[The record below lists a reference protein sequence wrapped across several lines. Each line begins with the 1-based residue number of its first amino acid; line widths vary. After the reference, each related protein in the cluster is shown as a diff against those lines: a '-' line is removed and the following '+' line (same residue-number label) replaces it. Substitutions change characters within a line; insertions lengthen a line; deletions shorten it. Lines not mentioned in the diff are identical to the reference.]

1 MSVSGRLQSADATL
15 FVTGPGLAPEKLLE
29 MGRTRRGVSAVIK
42 RTNNTI
48 LEAIPKVWP
57 RLLYLKTFGEQWQ
70 CTYILLI

>member
-1 MSVSGRLQSADATL
+1 MVRDW
-15 FVTGPGLAPEKLLE
+15 
-29 MGRTRRGVSAVIK
+29 RGVSAAMK